1 MPDDESTTP
10 DAPEPTT
17 PEASDT
23 GPGSPGSAQEP
34 GGPPVEPTAG
44 TPSVPGAAAGS
55 EATPAAGTP
64 PATGATATPGATAP
78 SEPTTASEAP
88 AVLSR
93 KELREQ
99 RERSSRTKWY
109 VLGAAA
115 VLLIGSV
122 VAAAVMA
129 GSSSA
134 AKKAAAPTTTTSS
147 TVPPVVATCPLTG
160 TPAPGGVVPA
170 RPALA
175 AKIGNY
181 TDDRPSSGLNQADV
195 VFEEPVEG
203 SYTRLVAVFQCQGA
217 ALVGDLR
224 SAREPDVGIL
234 SQLSNPVFVH
244 AGGISP
250 VLSLLADAPLQDE
263 NVLNGGLESITLHP
277 SGRYAPYDTF
287 TDTAP
292 VWALVPSRTTPPAP
306 LFTFTPAPPPSAV
319 AGSGQTVHVPFST
332 EADVTWTWNPAT
344 SSYLRSYTGVPDK
357 LLDGSQTSASNVVV
371 MTVPTFTGPWA
382 ENSEGGREVEVTA
395 TGTGPLVVLRDGMAI
410 TGTWTRSSLT
420 QPATLTAA
428 DGSPITLHP
437 GNTWEEL
444 APVGIPVTT
453 TAAAPPATT
462 APASTPAAPSATATT
477 RPTTSTTRP

>member
-10 DAPEPTT
+10 EPPAIT
-17 PEASDT
+17 PEH
-23 GPGSPGSAQEP
+23 
-34 GGPPVEPTAG
+34 
-44 TPSVPGAAAGS
+44 GA
-55 EATPAAGTP
+55 
-64 PATGATATPGATAP
+64 
-78 SEPTTASEAP
+78 AP

-99 RERSSRTKWY
+99 RAGRSRTKWY

-115 VLLIGSV
+115 VLLVGAVVAV
-122 VAAAVMA
+122 VAAGGTTAH
-129 GSSSA
+129 
-134 AKKAAAPTTTTSS
+134 KKAVPPPTTTTT

-160 TPAPGGVVPA
+160 TPAPGGVVPT

-181 TDDRPSSGLNQADV
+181 TDDRPSAGLNQADV

-217 ALVGDLR
+217 TSVGDLR
-224 SAREPDVGIL
+224 SAREPDVAIL

-244 AGGISP
+244 AGGITP
-250 VLSLLADAPLQDE
+250 VLNLLAGAPIQDE
-263 NVLNGGLESITLHP
+263 NVLNGGLGSITLHP
-277 SGRYAPYDTF
+277 SGRYAPYATF

-292 VWALVPSRTTPPAP
+292 VWALVPTRTTPPAP
-306 LFTFTPAPPPSAV
+306 LFTFTPAPPSSAV
-319 AGSGQTVHVPFST
+319 PGSGLTVHVPFST

-344 SSYLRSYTGVPDK
+344 SSYLRSYSGVPDK
-357 LLDGSQTSASNVVV
+357 LVDGSQTSASNVVV
-371 MTVPTFTGPWA
+371 MTVPTFIGPWV
-382 ENSEGGREVEVTA
+382 ENSEGGHEVEVTA
-395 TGTGPLVVLRDGMAI
+395 TGTGPVVVLRDGMAI

-444 APVGIPVTT
+444 APVGVPVTT
-453 TAAAPPATT
+453 TAAAPPPTT
-462 APASTPAAPSATATT
+462 TVPAKSTPATT
-477 RPTTSTTRP
+477 RA